1 MATNTLFQ
9 TNSNTLSKDNLPQP
23 PQLQT
28 MNSFLTGNDTS
39 TDAST
44 APTSLFPTIPTTH
57 KKDISS
63 IPPAFFI
70 GKYENTLDLDEP
82 MEETRDQRNLSIGY
96 GDRRLSGVLSEVK
109 STCTSYY
116 RSSR

>member
-9 TNSNTLSKDNLPQP
+9 TNSNTSSKDNLPQP

-28 MNSFLTGNDTS
+28 MNSFLTGNDTNA
-39 TDAST
+39 DAST
-44 APTSLFPTIPTTH
+44 APTSLFSTIPTTQ

-70 GKYENTLDLDEP
+70 GKYENTLDL
-82 MEETRDQRNLSIGY
+82 EESVEEARDQRNLSIGY

-109 STCTSYY
+109 SACTSLL
-116 RSSR
+116 